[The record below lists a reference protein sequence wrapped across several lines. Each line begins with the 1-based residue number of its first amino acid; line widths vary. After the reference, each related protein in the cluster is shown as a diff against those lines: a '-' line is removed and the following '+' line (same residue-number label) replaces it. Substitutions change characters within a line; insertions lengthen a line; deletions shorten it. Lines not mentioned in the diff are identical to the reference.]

1 VDIAC
6 RFGGEEF
13 ALVVPEL
20 GRNDGSRVPIGERAL
35 ADAEA
40 FRAAVAGTRASGVG
54 VTVSIGVAI
63 GPRDG
68 ESPDALIDAA
78 DRMLALAVAAG
89 GNTVRATWI
98 ADANPDDE

>member
-13 ALVVPEL
+13 ALIVPEL
-20 GRNDGSRVPIGERAL
+20 GRNDGSRVTLGERAL

-54 VTVSIGVAI
+54 VTVSVGVAI

-78 DRMLALAVAAG
+78 DRMLALAVSDG
-89 GNTVRATWI
+89 GNAVRAAWVVN
-98 ADANPDDE
+98 APPDDE